1 MFVIGEARHFAFRVL
16 IDTQEYESMHDILL
30 PNGVCSESRD
40 LFKFWQIS
48 NNISEMVQDRDLVAV
63 ED

>member
-1 MFVIGEARHFAFRVL
+1 
-16 IDTQEYESMHDILL
+16 MHHRLR

-40 LFKFWQIS
+40 LFDFGEITDNVS
-48 NNISEMVQDRDLVAV
+48 DIVQDRDMVTM